1 MSTKNTYKVGDILVD
16 SDQIYKIYEIKDGL
30 IHYKPVWHKEDRHES
45 LTCTIP
51 EENVFKAGMR
61 RPLTIEQI
69 EEFLA
74 ELKKIDTTDKL
85 IDYKLVKETLFLN
98 DPTKTAPLL
107 RLLWNN
113 KGKGE
118 TYSRTDEDMLSA
130 IMKHLVEEVAL
141 VLKITPEEA
150 RQKIEKMGKKVK
162 TA

>member
-1 MSTKNTYKVGDILVD
+1 MNTKNTYKVGEILVD
-16 SDQIYKIYEIKDGL
+16 SDQIYKIYEIKEGL
-30 IHYKPVWHKEDRHES
+30 IYYRPLDHKDRHES

-61 RPLTIEQI
+61 RLLTPEQI
-69 EEFLA
+69 NEFLS

-85 IDYKLVKETLFLN
+85 IDYKMVKETLFLN
-98 DPTKTAPLL
+98 DPIKTAPLL

-113 KGKGE
+113 KGKGD
-118 TYSRTDEDMLSA
+118 TYSRTDEDMLGA
-130 IMKHLVEEVAL
+130 IMKHLIEEIAL

-150 RQKIEKMGKKVK
+150 RLKIEKMGKKIK